1 MLFQKS
7 VTLRQGHGVRV
18 NLGNVVPVVIGQAYY
33 AVAYAQFVF
42 AHYRKAAVAQQFV
55 VVENA
60 AGYGVFDCHEGE
72 QRAVAFHLVEKRLER
87 VAANQFNVFAFEIIV
102 CGYVVERAFY
112 TLYRYFFHILF
123 IVFPYKKSRS
133 CEAGFL
139 YFLFCFLLLYLHE
152 RPLRFIRQSK
162 NKSKS

>member
-1 MLFQKS
+1 M
-7 VTLRQGHGVRV
+7 RV

-60 AGYGVFDCHEGE
+60 AGYGVFDCHKGE

-123 IVFPYKKSRS
+123 IVFPYKKIPLLRS
-133 CEAGFL
+133 GIPVF
-139 YFLFCFLLLYLHE
+139 FILFSLV
-152 RPLRFIRQSK
+152 ISA
-162 NKSKS
+162 